1 MAFHV
6 ITLNPVLVLCKM
18 CLQKQEVCDI
28 CGSWPLGKY
37 ACVQKCMQLSVYFL
51 YLFVWYSA
59 VWSVFQSCSCALRAF
74 YLNALNILNAE
85 QFLLSW
91 SVWNWMELKWL
102 CSIGHVSQNAWGY
115 IQKIKICWKSVAFLL
130 LMWSGF
136 FYLFIFLYT
145 ANRSSIRFLV
155 VGDWGGLPNAPFIT
169 PVEWA
174 TAQEMGRTAEQL
186 GADFVLALGDNFYY
200 RGVTSV
206 DDPRFQVCVHAVS
219 SNWATDYVFKEL
231 LKLIEDTTPGKTDDL

>member
-1 MAFHV
+1 M
-6 ITLNPVLVLCKM
+6 L
-18 CLQKQEVCDI
+18 EI
-28 CGSWPLGKY
+28 CGFPIVDVIW
-37 ACVQKCMQLSVYFL
+37 
-51 YLFVWYSA
+51 
-59 VWSVFQSCSCALRAF
+59 
-74 YLNALNILNAE
+74 I
-85 QFLLSW
+85 
-91 SVWNWMELKWL
+91 
-102 CSIGHVSQNAWGY
+102 
-115 IQKIKICWKSVAFLL
+115 
-130 LMWSGF
+130 
-136 FYLFIFLYT
+136 YLFIFLYT